1 MSFPIANNLIH
12 AILLLFVFFLSFFP
26 SVLLSF
32 CPSSF
37 SSPLSLFRSS
47 FNTHH
52 FSLLTTYKHLL
63 LIAATLSLWSGVQ
76 LNAGFPDNDINKG
89 TYYPGIASYRIVS
102 YLGPRLRPAYYLG
115 TECRH
120 NLENWSE
127 SSKRN
132 FYSVHSLHFLLAKL

>member
-1 MSFPIANNLIH
+1 MQF
-12 AILLLFVFFLSFFP
+12 FFFLFFFFP
-26 SVLLSF
+26 SFLLSF
-32 CPSSF
+32 CPSVLPPF
-37 SSPLSLFRSS
+37 LPPFPSSVLLLILTTS
-47 FNTHH
+47 H